1 MENSTFKEYIK
12 PALVLVV
19 ICLVVSFAL
28 SQTFALTKPI
38 IEANEAKAA
47 DAARALVLPEGG
59 SFSAYEGTLNEGVVD
74 YYIADNGAGVACTST
89 AKSFGGT
96 ITVMVGIDSV
106 GAITGV
112 TVTKHADTPGL
123 GTKAMTVEYLSQYNG
138 KTAADVIPDMGAIGQ
153 DNIKNNS
160 NMDAITGATISSN
173 GVYHSVQGALAQFEI
188 AGGVN

>member
-1 MENSTFKEYIK
+1 MENSTFKEYVK

-47 DAARALVLPEGG
+47 DTARALVLPEGG

-74 YYIADNGAGVACTST
+74 YYIADNGAGAACTST

>member
-1 MENSTFKEYIK
+1 MGNSTFKEYIK
-12 PALVLVV
+12 PALVLVC

-28 SQTFALTKPI
+28 SQTFAMTKPI
-38 IEANEAKAA
+38 IAANEAKAA
-47 DAARALVLPEGG
+47 DEARALVLPEGG
-59 SFSAYEGTLNEGVVD
+59 AFSPYEGTLNEGIVD

-96 ITVMVGIDSV
+96 MTVMVGIDAS

-123 GTKAMTVEYLSQYNG
+123 GTKAMTVEYLGQYNG
-138 KTAADVIPDMGAIGQ
+138 KTAADVIPNMAAVGQ
-153 DNIKNNS
+153 DNIKKNT
-160 NMDAITGATISSN
+160 NMDTITGATISSN
-173 GVYHSVQGALAQFEI
+173 GVYHSVQGALAQFEA

>member
-28 SQTFALTKPI
+28 TQTYAITKPI
-38 IEANEAKAA
+38 IEQNAAKAA
-47 DAARALVLPEGG
+47 DEARALVLPDGD
-59 SFSAYEGTLNEGVVD
+59 SFTAYDGKLNDGILD
-74 YYIADNGAGVACTST
+74 YYIADNKAGVAVTST

-96 ITVMVGIDSV
+96 IKVMVGIDAE

-112 TVTKHADTPGL
+112 TVTAHSDTPGL

-138 KTAADVIPDMGAIGQ
+138 KTAADVIPDMANIGQ
-153 DNIKNNS
+153 DNIKKNANL
-160 NMDAITGATISSN
+160 DAITGATISSN
-173 GVYHSVQGALAQFEI
+173 GIYHSVQGALAQFEA